1 MKQKR
6 RYYRTAALLGP
17 QDAHVYPQGRRS
29 VRAEPRSLHI
39 PWRLLV
45 PTLIVVGFGAWMALG
60 DVWYLMWDDLKVTG
74 IFSAQMEREVK
85 LASDLLG
92 WHRFHLHPAAAEE
105 AILAHIPEFAAVDV
119 SCGLIPTSCEI
130 AVTERV
136 PVLVWQAEG
145 EAKYWVDRQG
155 YVYPA
160 RSERPDLP
168 VVRGSLPPEGGAH
181 SIASI
186 QQGLAAL
193 ATLGVPTMALEYSS
207 ERGLIWTDPAGRR
220 VAFGAGSEMAPRWK
234 MYEVLVAHLASQGI
248 TPQCVDV
255 RFPGAA
261 TYSLDRAW

>member
-29 VRAEPRSLHI
+29 VRAEARSLQI

-45 PTLIVVGFGAWMALG
+45 PTLILVGFGAWMALG
-60 DVWYLMWDDLKVTG
+60 DVWYLMWDDLTVTG
-74 IFSAQMEREVK
+74 IFSAQREREVK
-85 LASDLLG
+85 VASDLLG
-92 WHRFHLHPAAAEE
+92 WHRFHLHPAAAEV
-105 AILAHIPEFAAVDV
+105 AILAQIPEFAAVDV

-130 AVTERV
+130 VVTERV

-145 EAKYWVDRQG
+145 GAKYWVDREG

-168 VVRGSLPPEGGAH
+168 VVRGSLPADGGAH
-181 SIASI
+181 SMVSI

-193 ATLGVPTMALEYSS
+193 ATLGVPTSALEYLP

-220 VAFGAGSEMAPRWK
+220 VAFGAGADMAPRWQ
-234 MYEVLVAHLASQGI
+234 MYQVLVEHLALQGI
-248 TPQCVDV
+248 TPQVVDV
-255 RFPGAA
+255 RFSGAA